1 VALDEILRAKHEAV
15 AARQHS
21 RPLPSFRDQ
30 LERSGRSLAE
40 ALRQPHC
47 GFILECKKASPSQGL
62 IRADFDPR
70 AIGETYAP
78 FADAISVITDEPFFQ
93 GSLENLRLVRETA
106 DQPLLCKDFVVDPYQ
121 IYEARS
127 HGADAILL
135 MCSVLDQALLLGC
148 LEICAELGMD
158 ALVEVHD
165 EQELSRA
172 LSANAPIIGI
182 NNRDLRSLQTDL
194 AVTERL
200 AGKIPDDRIRIC
212 ESGIGSHHDVL
223 RLRPQVDAFLVG
235 TTLMRQPRLDHA
247 VRELIFG
254 RVKICGLR
262 RGQDVEASERA
273 GARFGGL
280 LLWPPS
286 PRSLS
291 LEQAET
297 LTRASNLPFVG
308 VFVDQPINEMVEAAE
323 RLELAAVQLHGDE
336 DADTIAALRE
346 RLPARCRVWQA
357 HRVGNPEA
365 GPPPASAATVGADR
379 LLLDTYQ
386 RGAPGGTGKRFDWAL
401 ARNHPARSELILSGG
416 LSPDSAAAADA
427 VGCWALD
434 VSSGVE
440 SAPGVKEP
448 SKLQAFFAALRG

>member
-1 VALDEILRAKHEAV
+1 MALDEILRAKHEAV
-15 AARQHS
+15 AARQRN
-21 RPLPSFRDQ
+21 RPLASFRDP
-30 LERSGRSLAE
+30 LARSERSLAD
-40 ALRQPHC
+40 ALRQAHC

-62 IRADFDPR
+62 IRPDFNPS
-70 AIGETYAP
+70 AIAESYAP

-93 GSLENLRLVRETA
+93 GSLDNLRLVRKA
-106 DQPLLCKDFVVDPYQ
+106 ASQPVLCKDFVIDPYQ

-135 MCSVLDQALLLGC
+135 MCSVLDQTALVSC
-148 LEICAELGMD
+148 LQICAELGMD

-172 LSANAPIIGI
+172 LATDAPIIGI
-182 NNRDLRSLQTDL
+182 NNRDLRSLKTNL

-200 AGKIPDDRIRIC
+200 APRIPADRVRIC
-212 ESGIGSHHDVL
+212 ESGIGSHRDVL
-223 RLRPQVDAFLVG
+223 RLRGQVDAFLVG
-235 TTLMRQPRLDHA
+235 TTLMRQPQLDLA
-247 VRELIFG
+247 VRELLFG
-254 RVKICGLR
+254 RAKICGLTR
-262 RGQDVEASERA
+262 SQDVRAAYLA

-291 LEQAET
+291 IDQAEA
-297 LTRASNLPFVG
+297 LASASGLPFVG
-308 VFVDQPINEMVEAAE
+308 VFVDQPISEMVKAAE
-323 RLELAAVQLHGDE
+323 RLGLAAVQLHGNE

-346 RLPARCRVWQA
+346 RLPAACQIWRA

-365 GPPPASAATVGADR
+365 GPPPASAAELGADR

-401 ARNHPARSELILSGG
+401 AHNHPARGELILSGG
-416 LSPDSAAAADA
+416 LGPDSAAEADML
-427 VGCWALD
+427 GCWGLD

-440 SAPGVKEP
+440 AAPGVKDT
-448 SKLQAFFAALRG
+448 SKVQAFFAAMRG